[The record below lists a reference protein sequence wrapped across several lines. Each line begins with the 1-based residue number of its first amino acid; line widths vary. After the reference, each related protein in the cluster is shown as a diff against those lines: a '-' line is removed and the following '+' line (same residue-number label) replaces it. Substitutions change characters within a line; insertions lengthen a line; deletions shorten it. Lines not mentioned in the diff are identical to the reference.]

1 MTTKTHSPW
10 STTPIKRCT
19 WFRRS
24 SSPSSARGSSG
35 AITDDTSHQLFP
47 SERRDW
53 LVERLLDP
61 DASTNV
67 DPRFALFGLW
77 ALSHLDEANGDL
89 HPLGLTVGTNTL
101 AYTVPGHLALR
112 TGFDHDRFVDRIGET
127 LTKVLADP
135 ADFVEVQSDYRMVI
149 NGYRRDY
156 FVVPVV
162 PVVIMLAARYQPRWL
177 FRRSVGRILERVA
190 EAASGNSCD
199 HLPYQLS
206 VGTNGVVFM
215 SYLLSASCA
224 VRRSMGEMKTLR
236 RAAHWLPA
244 VTYQDNIGG
253 VSISALIL
261 LLGGPGAYLVV
272 KDHKTA
278 LGIWIGAWLGF
289 VFNILVFPLN
299 NRLWRRGR

>member
-1 MTTKTHSPW
+1 
-10 STTPIKRCT
+10 
-19 WFRRS
+19 
-24 SSPSSARGSSG
+24 
-35 AITDDTSHQLFP
+35 
-47 SERRDW
+47 
-53 LVERLLDP
+53 
-61 DASTNV
+61 
-67 DPRFALFGLW
+67 
-77 ALSHLDEANGDL
+77 
-89 HPLGLTVGTNTL
+89 
-101 AYTVPGHLALR
+101 
-112 TGFDHDRFVDRIGET
+112 
-127 LTKVLADP
+127 
-135 ADFVEVQSDYRMVI
+135 MVI